1 MGGGVT
7 SRHLPR
13 GEGGGAG
20 EERRGGVFRFEIR
33 ALAVSINRRGY
44 INFYPDSWPP
54 FRGLGTMHNREMRED
69 FFI

>member
-1 MGGGVT
+1 MGGGYKPT
-7 SRHLPR
+7 SAK
-13 GEGGGAG
+13 GGG
-20 EERRGGVFRFEIR
+20 RVFRFEIR